1 MRNIFFSILLL
12 KLSFGISQAY
22 LFGDFQQRYPIEK
35 QLYLEDQYHSI
46 SKPILLDSGLK
57 KLMQMGIWPY
67 GNLSNNDKFV
77 VLPVIDAGLKHNST
91 GQDFT
96 NAL

>member
-35 QLYLEDQYHSI
+35 QLYLKNQYHSFVT
-46 SKPILLDSGLK
+46 PIAKKSSDLKSLTPINVSSSIIIEEVIPLL
-57 KLMQMGIWPY
+57 
-67 GNLSNNDKFV
+67 
-77 VLPVIDAGLKHNST
+77 
-91 GQDFT
+91 
-96 NAL
+96 